1 MITRSSVCG
10 SAAVQSLG
18 LSKSHLVSL
27 LLAASGAY
35 AQEESSQ
42 TMNNPFNSPA
52 DRENG
57 ARIFLSQCASCHGRD
72 GRGGQGTPDFTTGRF
87 RRASSDEGLFQLI
100 GKGVP
105 GTVMPGFNLNARET
119 WSTLAYIRSLSAGQA
134 AITASKGNPARGAE
148 LFRSQGCARCHVDG
162 AGPDLAGI
170 GRFQSAGEIRRSIL
184 DPQANVPPQYFRMK
198 ATTKAGASLAGTRLN
213 EDTYSVQYRDAMGLK
228 SVMKSSLA
236 TYEIIRASPMPASK
250 LGAAQLDDLVAYLM
264 MGESR

>member
-1 MITRSSVCG
+1 MS
-10 SAAVQSLG
+10 
-18 LSKSHLVSL
+18 
-27 LLAASGAY
+27 
-35 AQEESSQ
+35 
-42 TMNNPFNSPA
+42 NPFNSPA

-100 GKGVP
+100 GKGIP

-119 WSTLAYIRSLSAGQA
+119 WSTLAYIRSLAGRA
-134 AITASKGNPARGAE
+134 GVALPKGNASLGAE
-148 LFRSQGCARCHVDG
+148 LFRSQGCARCHVNG
-162 AGPDLAGI
+162 NGPDLAGI
-170 GRFQSAGEIRRSIL
+170 GRFQSAGEVRRSIR
-184 DPQANVPPQYFRMK
+184 DPQADVPPQYFRMK

-213 EDTYSVQYRDAMGLK
+213 EDTYSVQYRDAGGLK

-250 LGAAQLDDLVAYLM
+250 LGEAQVDDLVAFLM